1 MQDDISSRKHD
12 KRPTDVSKILGLR
25 KKEGVSE
32 KFKIN
37 LLSFFWAGNWTI
49 LASWRWT
56 SARLGL

>member
-37 LLSFFWAGNWTI
+37 LLLMS
-49 LASWRWT
+49 
-56 SARLGL
+56 